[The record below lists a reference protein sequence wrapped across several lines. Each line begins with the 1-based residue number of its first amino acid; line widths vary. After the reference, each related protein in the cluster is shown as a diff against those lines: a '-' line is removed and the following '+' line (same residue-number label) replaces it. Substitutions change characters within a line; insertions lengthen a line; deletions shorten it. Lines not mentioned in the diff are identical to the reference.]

1 MSAMTVNVAGLVLIG
16 LIVWWFWL
24 SRPVA
29 RRVDSAITVVV
40 EDGVYSPARI
50 EVAKGR
56 PVILRFLRKDPSPC
70 AAKVIFGELGVSA
83 DLPIGEEREVRLE
96 PPRSGEYGFNCE
108 MNMYRGSLLVK

>member
-1 MSAMTVNVAGLVLIG
+1 MPALTVNAAALVLIG

-24 SRPVA
+24 SRPAA

-40 EDGVYSPARI
+40 EGGVYSPARI
-50 EVAKGR
+50 EVAKGQ
-56 PVILRFLRKDPSPC
+56 PIVLRFLRKDPSPC
-70 AAKVIFGELGVSA
+70 AAKVIFSELGVSA

-96 PPRSGEYGFNCE
+96 PQRSGEYEFNCE